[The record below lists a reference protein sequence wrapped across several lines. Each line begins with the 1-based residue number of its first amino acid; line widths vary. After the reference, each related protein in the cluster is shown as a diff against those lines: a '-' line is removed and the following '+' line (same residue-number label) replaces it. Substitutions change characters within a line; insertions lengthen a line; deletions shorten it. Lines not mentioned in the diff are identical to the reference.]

1 MTNLITLIILA
12 IFIISLVTLY
22 QLQKRHVKF
31 SNRVFIGL
39 FAGVI
44 FGGILQVVLGIGH
57 KSLAT
62 SLESGRAM
70 CIYYKC

>member
-1 MTNLITLIILA
+1 MTNLITLMILA
-12 IFIISLVTLY
+12 IFIIGLVTFY

-44 FGGILQVVLGIGH
+44 FGGVLQVVLGVGH
-57 KSLAT
+57 QSLTT
-62 SLESGRAM
+62 SL
-70 CIYYKC
+70 